1 MKHLS
6 EGVLEETRCSPSTR
20 AISSPVYCPVSVVV
34 PVHNGGENFRHCL
47 TSLTAAVPP
56 PEEIIVVAD
65 GDTDGSWQLAEEFG
79 AQVLR
84 IPSPGGPARARNL
97 GARTARG
104 DILFF
109 VDADVTIPPDALRQV
124 VEAFAR
130 EPGLAAVFG
139 SYDDTPAATNFLS
152 QYKNLFHHYIHQT
165 ACEEASTFWGA
176 CGAIRREVFLALGG
190 FDEQYRYPSIE
201 DIELGFRLKRASGK
215 ILLCK
220 ALQVKHLKRWG
231 VASLLKADVFHR
243 ALPWTE
249 LIMRERSLLND
260 LNLRLSSRVSIGLI
274 YGLLLTVLGSW
285 WWPRLLVIA
294 GLMALSLLL
303 LNAQVYSFFRRKR
316 GLRFTVQVVPW
327 HWLYYFYSGL
337 AFAIGSASFLLRR
350 GSLVKTSALTI
361 SEEQPPPG
369 RSAE

>member
-6 EGVLEETRCSPSTR
+6 EGVLEETRCSPSTCPT
-20 AISSPVYCPVSVVV
+20 SSPAYFPISVVV

-47 TSLTAAVPP
+47 ASLTATVPP

-65 GDTDGSWQLAEEFG
+65 GDTDGSWQLAKEFG

-84 IPSPGGPARARNL
+84 IPGPGGPARARNL
-97 GARTARG
+97 GARTAHG

-109 VDADVTIPPDALRQV
+109 VDADVIVPPDALRQI
-124 VEAFAR
+124 VEAFAQ
-130 EPGLAAVFG
+130 EPDLAAVFG
-139 SYDDTPAATNFLS
+139 SYDDTPAASNFLS
-152 QYKNLFHHYIHQT
+152 QYKNLFHHYVHQT
-165 ACEEASTFWGA
+165 ACEDASTFWGA

-201 DIELGFRLKRASGK
+201 DIEFGFRLKQASGK
-215 ILLCK
+215 ILLRK

-231 VASLLKADVFHR
+231 VASLLKADIFHR

-249 LIMRERSLLND
+249 LIMRERHLPND
-260 LNLRLSSRVSIGLI
+260 LNLRLSSRVSIALT

-285 WWPRLLVIA
+285 WWPRLLVVA
-294 GLMALSLLL
+294 GVMAFSLLL
-303 LNAQVYSFFRRKR
+303 LNTQVYGFFWRKR
-316 GLRFTVQVVPW
+316 GLRFTLQVVPW

-350 GSLVKTSALTI
+350 GSLVKTSAVTVP
-361 SEEQPPPG
+361 EEQPPSG
-369 RSAE
+369 RVAE